1 MKRTGFDNRELS
13 WLKFNERVLE
23 EAEDQSL
30 PLCERLFFLSVY
42 QTNLDEFF
50 RVRVGSLIDQIQISE
65 EIRENKTQMTGP
77 EQLTAISVMVKNLGT
92 RMEAAYRELKKE
104 LEGQGFHLVSPRNL
118 KKDENRYVKEYFD
131 RELRPI
137 LSPQIVGK
145 KQPFPFLPN
154 GSIYVVV
161 SLEGRGGSAKLGLIS
176 CLSGFVH
183 RLIPLPGGKGR
194 YVLTEDLIRQFAPSV
209 FGSYNVK
216 GQALLRVTRNADID
230 PDMADEEDYRGAMEE
245 MVRRRLRRKPVR
257 VQLSKRL
264 PAGMLDQLCGY
275 LDTDRSEVYYCRIP
289 MDLAF
294 VDDIRHILRGRS
306 QLFYEKKTPQKALM
320 LHESEN
326 IWQQVQK
333 KDRLLSY
340 PFESM
345 KPFLQMLEEA
355 AADPDVISIKM
366 TLYRL
371 ARGSKVA
378 EALIE
383 AAENGK
389 EVLVLLE
396 LGARFD
402 EENNIEWSRRLEEA
416 GCRILYGLDGLKVH
430 SKLCLI
436 TARKDGH
443 IAYLSQ
449 IGTGN
454 YNEKT
459 ARQYTDLSY
468 MTADPEIGA
477 EMVSIFNSLSLGQ
490 APEPLTHLLAAPTS
504 LQSGVLDM
512 IHEQIRQARAGE
524 PAYIGMKM
532 NSLTDKKIIDAL
544 MEASDAGVPVD
555 LIVRGSC
562 CIVGGIPGKTKNI
575 RVISI
580 VGRFLEHSRIY
591 LFGLGDRQKIYIGSA
606 DLMTRNTMRRVEVIT
621 PVTEAECRERLR
633 QMFAILLADNCNC
646 HVQMADGTYMRRVPM
661 EGEYV
666 MNSQEFLYQRAYERR
681 PAVLPAECH
690 GALCLMDPQEQV
702 QKTEAIPGQGRTTEN
717 KSSKE

>member
-77 EQLTAISVMVKNLGT
+77 EQMAAIASRVKGLDGRKET
-92 RMEAAYRELKKE
+92 AYRTLKKE

-118 KKDENRYVKEYFD
+118 KKDENRYVKEYFE

-154 GSIYVVV
+154 GRTYVVV
-161 SLEGRGGSAKLGLIS
+161 SLEGRGGGTKLGLIS
-176 CLSGFVH
+176 CLGGFVH
-183 RLIPLPGGKGR
+183 RLISLPGGKGR
-194 YVLTEDLIRQFAPSV
+194 YILTDDLIRQFAPSV
-209 FGSYNVK
+209 FGNYNVK
-216 GQALLRVTRNADID
+216 GQALLRITRNADID

-257 VQLSKRL
+257 VELSKRL

-289 MDLAF
+289 MDLSF

-306 QLFYEKKTPQKALM
+306 QLFYDKKTPQKALM

-333 KDRLLSY
+333 KDRLMCY

-355 AADPDVISIKM
+355 AVDPDVISIKM

-430 SKLCLI
+430 SKLCLV
-436 TARKDGH
+436 TARKDEH
-443 IAYLSQ
+443 IVYLSQ

-468 MTADPEIGA
+468 MTADAQIGA
-477 EMVSIFNSLSLGQ
+477 EVASIFTSLSLGQ
-490 APEPLTHLLAAPTS
+490 APDGLKHLLAAPTS

-512 IHEQIRQARAGE
+512 IYEQIKLARAGA

-544 MEASDAGVPVD
+544 MDASDAGVPVD

-591 LFGLGDRQKIYIGSA
+591 IFGLGTNQKIYIGSA

-621 PVTEAECRERLR
+621 PVTEPECRERLR
-633 QMFAILLADNCNC
+633 QMFAILLADNRNC
-646 HVQMADGTYMRRVPM
+646 HMQMADGSYMRRVPM

-666 MNSQEFLYQRAYERR
+666 MDSQEYFYRKAYERR
-681 PAVLPAECH
+681 PAQLPAECH
-690 GALCLMDPQEQV
+690 GALCLMDPEQEDEDRKALAESGSCPQD
-702 QKTEAIPGQGRTTEN
+702 
-717 KSSKE
+717 